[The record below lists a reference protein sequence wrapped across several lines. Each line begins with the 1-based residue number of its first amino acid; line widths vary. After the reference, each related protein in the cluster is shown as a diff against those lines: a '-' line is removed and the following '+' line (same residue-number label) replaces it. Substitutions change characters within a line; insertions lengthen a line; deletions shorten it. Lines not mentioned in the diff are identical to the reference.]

1 MKHPSCYRCSS
12 EWGWRNS
19 APVRSGLRIVTQPT
33 GEQITLAEAKLHC
46 RVDSYPDLTN
56 QTANAEDA
64 LITELIVA
72 AREWCEND
80 IGRALVPQ
88 TFEFT
93 TSAWPYSSGWGGGT
107 EVLLPMSPISSVS
120 SVVYLD
126 VAGTPVTLADSAY
139 TLNNWSEPGWLYSV
153 AGTAWPTAMSAPN
166 AITIRYLAGYTLPN
180 GSPADMPLPKSIK
193 SAMLLIVGHLFEN
206 REQSTELKLMNLPL
220 AAESLLDRWRLRLPI
235 A

>member
-1 MKHPSCYRCSS
+1 MTHPSCYRCSS

-19 APVRSGLRIVTQPT
+19 APVRSGLRIVTQPI
-33 GEQITLAEAKLHC
+33 GEQITLQEAKLHC

-80 IGRALVPQ
+80 TGRALVPQ

-93 TSAWPYSSGWGGGT
+93 TNAWPTQTWSGGSTSLG
-107 EVLLPMSPISSVS
+107 LPMSPISSVT
-120 SVVYLD
+120 SVTYLD
-126 VAGTPVTLADSAY
+126 SAGAPVVLSPTLY
-139 TLNNWSEPGWLYSV
+139 TLDNWSEPSWLYPAV
-153 AGTAWPTAMSAPN
+153 DTTWPTVYGAPN

-193 SAMLLIVGHLFEN
+193 SAMLLIVAHLFEN